1 MILQMMKVLLIIADG
16 LGDRPS
22 TDLGG
27 MTPLEAAIKP
37 NIDYLARNGI
47 IGLIDPISPGIIP
60 GSDTSHLT
68 YLGYDAY
75 KYYTGRGPFEALGS
89 GLKLEP
95 GDIAFRANFA
105 TVDNN
110 GIVRDR
116 RAGRIRSGT
125 DLLAKS
131 LNMRIDDVD
140 IFFKEGIEHR
150 AALVLRGDGLSP
162 EVSDNDPHEENVE
175 VPKVIPLSKNGE
187 KTARILN
194 EFYGRSREILNA
206 HEINKEKR
214 ERSLPEANA
223 ILFRGGGIVPELPN
237 FEIKHGIKGGF
248 IAAVSLVSG
257 ICRLAGMK
265 NFTPPGVTGSTDT
278 NVTAKLKAA
287 VNGLKEVDFV
297 LVNIKGTDIAGH
309 DGNAIK
315 KKEFIEKIDKAIGE
329 ILIGEKDSLV
339 IAFTG
344 DHSTPTSLKEHSSD
358 PVPIFVHYK
367 GSRRD
372 GFENFNEMS
381 ARGGTLRLRGNDLM
395 NLLLSSAN
403 LAEKFGA

>member
-1 MILQMMKVLLIIADG
+1 MKVLLIIADG

-194 EFYGRSREILNA
+194 EFYNRSREILNA

-237 FEIKHGIKGGF
+237 FELKHGIKGGF

-278 NVTAKLKAA
+278 NVAAKLKAA

>member
-1 MILQMMKVLLIIADG
+1 MKVLLIIADG

-22 TDLGG
+22 SDLGG
-27 MTPLEAAIKP
+27 KTPLESAVKP
-37 NIDYLARNGI
+37 NIDYLAKNGI
-47 IGLIDPISPGIIP
+47 TGLIDPISPGIIP

-89 GLKLEP
+89 GLNLEP

-105 TVDNN
+105 TVDDR
-110 GIVRDR
+110 GIVKDR

-125 DLLAKS
+125 DMLAKS
-131 LNMRIDDVD
+131 LNMKIEDVE
-140 IFFKEGIEHR
+140 ILFKEGIEHR
-150 AALVLRGDGLSP
+150 AALVLRGEGLSP
-162 EVSDNDPHEENVE
+162 EVSDNDPHQENVA
-175 VPKVIPLSKNGE
+175 VPNVVPLSKKGE

-194 EFYGRSREILNA
+194 EFYRKSRDLLNE
-206 HEINKEKR
+206 HEINKERRQK
-214 ERSLPEANA
+214 SLPEGNA
-223 ILFRGGGIVPELPN
+223 ILFRGGGIVPELQN
-237 FEIKHGIKGGF
+237 FEVKHGIKGGF

-278 NVTAKLKAA
+278 NVVAKLRAA
-287 VNGLKEVDFV
+287 VEGLKEVDFI

-315 KKEFIEKIDKAIGE
+315 KKEFIEKIDKAIGDV
-329 ILIGEKDSLV
+329 LMSEKDNIV

-344 DHSTPTSLKEHSSD
+344 DHSTPASLKEHSSD
-358 PVPIFVHYK
+358 SVPIFVYYK

-372 GFENFNEMS
+372 GIENFNEMS

-403 LAEKFGA
+403 VAEKFGA